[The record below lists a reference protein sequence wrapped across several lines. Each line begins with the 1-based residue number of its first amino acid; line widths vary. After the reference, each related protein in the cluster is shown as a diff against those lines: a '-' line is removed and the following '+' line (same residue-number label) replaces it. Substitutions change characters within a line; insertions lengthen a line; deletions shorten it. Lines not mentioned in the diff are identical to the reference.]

1 MRKASINFQPVSRI
15 EFAASHAHRTELH
28 EPAYLLPKQHRLAN
42 FTVSGSVS
50 EAELVER
57 FHAKKM
63 VMSGQGRA
71 RASSPFWEGV
81 MVLPEVSGDRDAYA
95 KRQSARLKKWA
106 RGYQKLTGQS
116 VLHIVVHLDEGHIGD
131 DGKPVFN
138 PHAHV
143 FIDRMNAQN
152 RIIKLE
158 RKALSSV
165 QDMTAEVM
173 QMQRGQ
179 TLAERAGKRG
189 RQHVEHREFRAAAE
203 SSRELARVNFH
214 EGYSEGAIVMLD
226 DGERKLQKALETSQR
241 HDWYLTLRGVL
252 KGSGRALQGH
262 YSALKKLYEGSDR
275 ATFGSLGKWATE
287 NDHLDVDSLLEL
299 LDPPAPEKKQLPP
312 PEDFPD
318 NDFGR

>member
-106 RGYQKLTGQS
+106 LGYQKLTGQS

-203 SSRELARVNFH
+203 ASKAVGQARFH
-214 EGYSEGAIVMLD
+214 EGYEEGAVVMME
-226 DGERKLQKALETSQR
+226 DGERKLQKAVKASQR
-241 HDWYLTLRGVL
+241 NGWYLTLRGVM
-252 KGSGRALQGH
+252 KGSGRASQAH
-262 YSALKKLYEGSDR
+262 YSALKTLYQGRDHETFDR
-275 ATFGSLGKWATE
+275 LGKWAME
-287 NDHLDVDSLLEL
+287 NDNLDVDSLLEL
-299 LDPPAPEKKQLPP
+299 LEPAPEKKPLAPP
-312 PEDFPD
+312 PEAFPD
-318 NDFGR
+318 NDFSR